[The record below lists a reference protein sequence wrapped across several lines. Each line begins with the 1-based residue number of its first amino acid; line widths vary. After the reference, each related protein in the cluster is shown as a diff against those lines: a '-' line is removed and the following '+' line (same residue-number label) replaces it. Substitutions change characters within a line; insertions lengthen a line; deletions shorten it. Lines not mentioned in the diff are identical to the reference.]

1 MNNNERILHI
11 LDQSTCLTRRQM
23 KDYLAGNMLPEEVH
37 AAEMHIS
44 SCPLCSMALDGF
56 EAHSEEA
63 LEAIASLN
71 SGFLKDHFD
80 AITPKI
86 HLNSLA
92 PAATFDSRT
101 RKKKKS
107 ISLLQVTGIAAA
119 LLVGFGTLWFMDHR
133 NHANETNAIAVKT
146 EASKTPTTDVVP
158 PVHTER
164 EEMMHKATTDK
175 SATGNAIVAEKPIAK
190 KDPEPTSDLEAQ
202 PVIGSAAPPAAAASE
217 QNIAAAPVM
226 KAVPRMKEK
235 AADERAA
242 KDTTFNTRAFNTS
255 SRNEYAAS
263 DGYSRTESKDA
274 YKPTGLKMSA
284 AAAPGKSDD
293 AKAMS
298 ANEDHLQK
306 GDDLL
311 SQNKYGA
318 ALTHYNKELNSA
330 DRGHHAQ
337 AAIGAAQCY
346 AKLGN
351 KRKAISLLQEVIDQE
366 SGQQRRRAKRLLREL
381 ESE

>member
-23 KDYLAGNMLPEEVH
+23 KDYLAGTMLPEEVH

-80 AITPKI
+80 SITPKI

-92 PAATFDSRT
+92 PATTFDGRK
-101 RKKKKS
+101 KKKKS
-107 ISLLQVTGIAAA
+107 IPLLRVTGIAAA
-119 LLVGFGTLWFMDHR
+119 LLIGFGTLWFLDYKSK
-133 NHANETNAIAVKT
+133 APTENAIAVHT
-146 EASKTPTTDVVP
+146 AAPATSKINTTPP
-158 PVHTER
+158 IHTER
-164 EEMMHKATTDK
+164 QKDDNKPVAGDGALAAK
-175 SATGNAIVAEKPIAK
+175 SASKKGVAANG
-190 KDPEPTSDLEAQ
+190 DLEAQ
-202 PVIGSAAPPAAAASE
+202 PVMGAAAPAAPPAAYE

-226 KAVPRMKEK
+226 KEK
-235 AADERAA
+235 AAGVTNDSVSVMTANGVATSEQYSRAA
-242 KDTTFNTRAFNTS
+242 
-255 SRNEYAAS
+255 
-263 DGYSRTESKDA
+263 SKDA
-274 YKPTGLKMSA
+274 YKPAAMKMSS
-284 AAAPGKSDD
+284 AAPARKMDD
-293 AKAMS
+293 ANAFS
-298 ANEDHLQK
+298 ASEDHLQK
-306 GDDLL
+306 GDDLAAR
-311 SQNKYGA
+311 NKYSGA
-318 ALTHYNKELNSA
+318 LAHYNKELNNS
-330 DRGHHAQ
+330 DPTRRAQ

-351 KRKAISLLQEVIDQE
+351 KRKAISLLQQVVDQE

-381 ESE
+381 ESDN